1 MAYDYNLVNTTNAP
15 VLSKVKIGDAIYFLK
30 DADVRAILNTYGDI
44 VTYNVEATLSNG
56 QNIPTGSAVTTAIA
70 NAVKGIEGAM
80 HFQGVYNSITAID
93 FTPAA
98 GDVIIVGTKEYVYN
112 NSNEWVELGDEAI
125 YLTTANAEAN
135 YVQKTFTIAGIDMQD
150 NITVEEVKGALGL
163 KALAYKDSASAT
175 VTDYATGVADIA
187 YTPAGNV
194 EVTLAQTATPINSTG
209 TLTTS
214 ATVSVPKYTP
224 AGTVATTV
232 TTEDTAA
239 TLTTADYTPAGD
251 VSVTLATANVLGSV
265 KSAGSVATFTE
276 GAYTPAT
283 LDYAESDSFAKEGLK
298 AAIDTVDTE
307 MLVFSAA
314 STGKASVINGFTGGS
329 KAADTFNGGAMPTF
343 EPAAVA
349 TGVQAASFTGT
360 KAEDALVT
368 AVSYKKATDVNATF
382 TGTTKDLSGTATI
395 TDAEIS
401 VTGSYDKAD
410 VKSAAFTGTAATITP
425 EVEVATKV
433 ITVQ

>member
-15 VLSKVKIGDAIYFLK
+15 VLSKVKIGDSIYFLK

-44 VTYNVEATLSNG
+44 VTYNVEAALSNG
-56 QNIPTGSAVTTAIA
+56 QNIPTGSAVTAAIA

-80 HFQGVYNSITAID
+80 HFQGVYDSIDAID

-175 VTDYATGVADIA
+175 VTDYATGIADVA
-187 YTPAGNV
+187 YTPAGDV
-194 EVTLAQTATPINSTG
+194 EVTLTQTPTAINSTG
-209 TLTTS
+209 KLTTS
-214 ATVSVPKYTP
+214 AAISVPKYTP
-224 AGTVATTV
+224 AGDVSATV
-232 TTEDTAA
+232 TNVDANATITAN
-239 TLTTADYTPAGD
+239 DYTPAGS
-251 VSVTLATANVLGSV
+251 VSVSLSTDNVLGSV
-265 KSAGSVATFTE
+265 ATAGTVPTFLE
-276 GAYTPAT
+276 GVFTPAT
-283 LDYAESDSFAKEGLK
+283 LSYAESDAFAKEGLK
-298 AAIDTVDTE
+298 AAVDAVDTE

-314 STGKASVINGFTGGS
+314 STGKASVINSFTGGS
-329 KAADTFNGGAMPTF
+329 KAADTFDGGAMPTF
-343 EPAAVA
+343 NNAAVA
-349 TGVQAASFTGT
+349 VGVESASFTGT
-360 KAEDALVT
+360 KVEDAIVT
-368 AVSYKKATDVNATF
+368 GVSYKKANEVSATF
-382 TGTTKDLSGTATI
+382 AGTETDLSGTASI
-395 TDAEIS
+395 VDAAIS
-401 VTGSYDKAD
+401 VTGSYDKAS
-410 VKSAAFTGTAATITP
+410 VNTATFSGTAATLQP
-425 EVEVATKV
+425 ELEVGTKT

>member
-1 MAYDYNLVNTTNAP
+1 M
-15 VLSKVKIGDAIYFLK
+15 K
-30 DADVRAILNTYGDI
+30 
-44 VTYNVEATLSNG
+44 
-56 QNIPTGSAVTTAIA
+56 
-70 NAVKGIEGAM
+70 
-80 HFQGVYNSITAID
+80 
-93 FTPAA
+93 
-98 GDVIIVGTKEYVYN
+98 
-112 NSNEWVELGDEAI
+112 
-125 YLTTANAEAN
+125 
-135 YVQKTFTIAGIDMQD
+135 D
-150 NITVEEVKGALGL
+150 NITAEEVKAALGL
-163 KALAYKDSASAT
+163 KALAFKDSASAT
-175 VTDYATGVADIA
+175 LTDYVSGVADIA
-187 YTPAGNV
+187 YTPAGAVNV
-194 EVTLAQTATPINSTG
+194 ALTQTATDVTSTG
-209 TLTTS
+209 TLSTT
-214 ATVSVPKYTP
+214 AAVSVPKFTP
-224 AGTVATTV
+224 EGTVATTV
-232 TTEDTAA
+232 TTADTAA

-283 LDYAESDSFAKEGLK
+283 LDYTESDSFAKEGLK
-298 AAIDTVDTE
+298 AAIDADDAE

-314 STGKASVINGFTGGS
+314 GTGKASVINGFTGGS
-329 KAADTFNGGAMPTF
+329 KAADTFNSGAMPTF
-343 EPAAVA
+343 ESAAVA

-360 KAEDALVT
+360 KAADALVT

-410 VKSAAFTGTAATITP
+410 VKSAAFTGIAATIKP

>member
-1 MAYDYNLVNTTNAP
+1 MAYEYNKINTAKAP
-15 VLSKVKIGDAIYFLK
+15 VLSKVKIGEAIYFLK
-30 DADVRAILNTYGDI
+30 DADVRAILDTYGDI
-44 VTYNVEATLSNG
+44 VTYNVEATLTDG
-56 QNIPTGSAVTTAIA
+56 TKIPTGAAVTAAIKES
-70 NAVKGIEGAM
+70 VKNLEGAM
-80 HFQGVYNSITAID
+80 HFIGTFDSLDAID
-93 FTPAA
+93 FTPVA
-98 GDVIIVGTKEYVYN
+98 GDVIIVGTKEYVYTKD
-112 NSNEWVELGDEAI
+112 SKWDELGDEGI
-125 YLTTANAEAN
+125 YLTIAGAEAK

-150 NITVEEVKGALGL
+150 NITVEEVKTALGL
-163 KALAYKDSASAT
+163 KALAFKDSASAT
-175 VTDYATGVADIA
+175 LTDYVSGVADIA
-187 YTPAGNV
+187 YTPAGTVNV
-194 EVTLAQTATPINSTG
+194 ALTQTATDVTSTG
-209 TLTTS
+209 TLSTT
-214 ATVSVPKYTP
+214 ATVAVPKFTP
-224 AGTVATTV
+224 EGTVAATV
-232 TTEDTAA
+232 TTADTAA

-251 VSVTLATANVLGSV
+251 VSVTLATDNVLGSV
-265 KSAGSVATFTE
+265 KSAGTIASFKE

-298 AAIDTVDTE
+298 AAIDADDAE

-314 STGKASVINGFTGGS
+314 GTGKASVINGFTGGS

-343 EPAAVA
+343 ESAAVA

-360 KAEDALVT
+360 KAADALVT

-382 TGTTKDLSGTATI
+382 TGTEKDLSGTATI

>member
-80 HFQGVYNSITAID
+80 HFQGVYNSIAAID

-175 VTDYATGVADIA
+175 VTDYVTGIADVS

-194 EVTLAQTATPINSTG
+194 KVTLDQTATAINSTG
-209 TLTTS
+209 KLTTD
-214 ATVSVPKYTP
+214 ATVSIPKYTP
-224 AGTVATTV
+224 AGTVSATV
-232 TTEDTAA
+232 TAEDTAA
-239 TLTTADYTPAGD
+239 TLTTADYTPVGD

-276 GAYTPAT
+276 GAFTPAT
-283 LDYAESDSFAKEGLK
+283 LSYAESDAFAKEGLK

-314 STGKASVINGFTGGS
+314 STGKASVINSFTGGS

-360 KAEDALVT
+360 KAADALVT
-368 AVSYKKATDVNATF
+368 AVSYKKTKGVNATF
-382 TGTTKDLSGTATI
+382 AGTQTDLSGTASI
-395 TDAEIS
+395 VDADIS
-401 VTGSYDKAD
+401 VTGSYDKAS
-410 VKSAAFTGTAATITP
+410 VGAATFSGTAATLKP
-425 EVEVATKV
+425 ELETGTKT

>member
-15 VLSKVKIGDAIYFLK
+15 VLSKVKIGSDIYFLK

-80 HFQGVYNSITAID
+80 HFQGVYDSIAAIN

-112 NSNEWVELGDEAI
+112 NSKEWVELGDEAI

-175 VTDYATGVADIA
+175 VADYATGVKDVA
-187 YTPAGNV
+187 YTPAGTVNV
-194 EVTLAQTATPINSTG
+194 ALTQTATNVTSTG
-209 TLTTS
+209 TLSTT
-214 ATVSVPKYTP
+214 AAVSVPKFTP
-224 AGTVATTV
+224 EGTVATTV
-232 TTEDTAA
+232 TTADTAA

-343 EPAAVA
+343 ESAAVA

-360 KAEDALVT
+360 KAADALVT

-382 TGTTKDLSGTATI
+382 TGTTKDLSGTASI
-395 TDAEIS
+395 VDAAIS
-401 VTGSYDKAD
+401 VTGSYDKASVD
-410 VKSAAFTGTAATITP
+410 TATFLGTAATLQP
-425 EVEVATKV
+425 ELEVGTKT